1 VTEPGVAGIAR
12 ALADAVRRGEDPTTV
27 GGSERIERHREAAA
41 LIREANRKPGPDTDP
56 RLLLTEE
63 EIWII
68 DRQFRRA
75 DALAA
80 LYEAEVRAAEPD
92 LADLSQAAA
101 AMTAAV
107 WDERTDLDAAIGKVS
122 TGWRV
127 GRMPPVDRC
136 LLRMAL
142 WELRHRPDTPTAV
155 VIAEAVR
162 LAKVYSTERSGG
174 FINGVLSRLAEL
186 VR

>member
-1 VTEPGVAGIAR
+1 VTGSEPSEDAR
-12 ALADAVRRGEDPTTV
+12 TLADAVRRGEDPARIA
-27 GGSERIERHREAAA
+27 GGIERYREAAA
-41 LIREANRKPGPDTDP
+41 LIRMANRHPRPGTDAA
-56 RLLLTEE
+56 LFLEE
-63 EIWII
+63 EEMFVI

-80 LYEAEVRAAEPD
+80 LYEADLRRSEPG
-92 LADLSQAAA
+92 LEELSPSAAA
-101 AMTAAV
+101 LAAAV
-107 WDERTDLDAAIGKVS
+107 WTERADLDAAIGEAS
-122 TGWRV
+122 RGWRV
-127 GRMPPVDRC
+127 ERMPPVDRS

-174 FINGVLSRLAEL
+174 FVNGVLSRLAAAE
-186 VR
+186 R